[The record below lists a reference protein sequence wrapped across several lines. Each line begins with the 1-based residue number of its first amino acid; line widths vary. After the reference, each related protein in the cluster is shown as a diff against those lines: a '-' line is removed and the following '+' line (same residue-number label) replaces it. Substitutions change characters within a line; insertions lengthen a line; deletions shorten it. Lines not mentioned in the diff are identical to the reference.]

1 MNYANNKTSTYVNLN
16 CDYCKNVLISNKEI
30 INAPCYNDF
39 DNSFYCE
46 DCIELVQENDRRFL
60 EAEARQEGYFNRVLG
75 GIHPDDNYL
84 FIHRERE
91 YKYEGNCEDCGE
103 YGYLSDK
110 TCQCCYDKMDDID
123 DEIDRQLER
132 ATDIYTGDA
141 GLDIDNYLFI
151 HRGNKY
157 RYEETH
163 NCSNCGVNEPLS
175 GYMCK
180 SCLDYIDDEYEIMMS
195 NKDS

>member
-1 MNYANNKTSTYVNLN
+1 MNCANNKTSTYVNLN

-46 DCIELVQENDRRFL
+46 DCIELVQENDRQFL

-84 FIHRERE
+84 FIHR
-91 YKYEGNCEDCGE
+91 
-103 YGYLSDK
+103 
-110 TCQCCYDKMDDID
+110 
-123 DEIDRQLER
+123 
-132 ATDIYTGDA
+132 
-141 GLDIDNYLFI
+141 
-151 HRGNKY
+151 GNKY

-163 NCSNCGVNEPLS
+163 NCRCCGVNEPLS

-180 SCLDYIDDEYEIMMS
+180 SCLDYIDDEYEIMMMS
-195 NKDS
+195 NKDN